1 MAAAKEAKDK
11 ADKEV
16 AELELTR
23 LREAYQQEQERI
35 NTATDSAK
43 MTQQSKLKDRL
54 AAKKAAKEAEL
65 VAKEEALKRELAEKQ
80 KQQVAK
86 LQETLEL
93 ETITDDVAI
102 RYVD

>member
-1 MAAAKEAKDK
+1 MAAAKGVKDK

-23 LREAYQQEQERI
+23 LRESYLQEQERI
-35 NTATDSAK
+35 DAATDSAK
-43 MTQQSKLKDRL
+43 STQQSKLKDRL
-54 AAKKAAKEAEL
+54 AAKKAAKESEL
-65 VAKEEALKRELAEKQ
+65 AAKEEAMKRELAEKQ
-80 KQQVAK
+80 RQQVAK

-102 RYVD
+102 R